1 MAKNESKYICSAC
14 GASYRKWLG
23 KCEECG
29 QWNTVSECEAVGI
42 VSGRSAVELSS
53 LSEFKANETRGCC
66 GIQEFDRVCGGGI
79 VKGSVILIGGEPG
92 IGKST
97 LLLQVLSNLSQEYN
111 CIYLSGEESKE
122 QICLRA
128 ARLGVSHS
136 GIRLACEND
145 IDAVL
150 NTIGKKIDFLV
161 VDSVQTLHSETSESL
176 PGSITQVRTC
186 AAKLINYAKETGAA
200 IFLVG
205 HVTKDGMIAGPKI
218 LEHMVDTVLYFE
230 GERGNTYRIL
240 RAIKNRYGSC
250 GEVGIFEMRESGLSS
265 VDNPSKMFI
274 GSHNNV
280 LPGNV
285 VFAGI
290 EGSRPILVEVQALVT
305 KSYFPAPRRTVVGCD
320 INRLLTIIAVLEARC
335 NISFAD
341 RDIYLNVVGGLKISE
356 PAGDLAIAVSLIS
369 ARFNVSVP
377 SGTCVFGEI
386 GLTGEIRSVSKISER
401 VNEAR
406 KLQFST
412 IISPVCEECEGISSY
427 KSVLQCA
434 KALFKKEDGNDSS
447 SS

>member
-1 MAKNESKYICSAC
+1 MAKNESKYVCSVC
-14 GASYRKWLG
+14 GTNYHKWVG

-29 QWNTVSECEAVGI
+29 QWSTVTECETIGI
-42 VSGRSAVELSS
+42 KSKNSTIELSS
-53 LSEFKANETRGCC
+53 LSDFNENESRSYC
-66 GIQEFDRVCGGGI
+66 GIHEFDRVCGGGI
-79 VKGSVILIGGEPG
+79 VRGSVILIGGEPG

-97 LLLQVLSNLSQEYN
+97 LLLQVLSHLSVEN
-111 CIYLSGEESKE
+111 KCIYLSGEESKE

-128 ARLGVSHS
+128 SRLSVSNS
-136 GIRLACEND
+136 NIKLACEND

-150 NTIGKKIDFLV
+150 DTIGNNVDFLV
-161 VDSVQTLHSETSESL
+161 VDSVQTLHSSMSESV

-186 AAKLINYAKETGAA
+186 AAKLINYAKETGTA

-274 GSHNNV
+274 GSHENV

-335 NISFAD
+335 NVSFAD
-341 RDIYLNVVGGLKISE
+341 RDIYLNVAGGLKITE
-356 PAGDLAIAVSLIS
+356 PAGDLAIAISLIS

-377 SGTCVFGEI
+377 NGTCVFGEI

-401 VNEAR
+401 VTEAK

-412 IISPVCEECEGISSY
+412 IISPICEECGDINSY

-434 KALFKKEDGNDSS
+434 KALFKKEE
-447 SS
+447 